1 MKFST
6 EAQLAFQSPWKE
18 NGPRRDKADMNVDFV
33 PPRRHRAA
41 PLHSLKRRT
50 SRLDGHSRTAGNYT
64 SNPIRDTAGAVPRPA
79 ALAASIVRAFAAEV
93 TFATVAAAA
102 IVHTG
107 WSRHRNV

>member
-1 MKFST
+1 M
-6 EAQLAFQSPWKE
+6 
-18 NGPRRDKADMNVDFV
+18 NADLV

-41 PLHSLKRRT
+41 SLHSLKRRT

-64 SNPIRDTAGAVPRPA
+64 SNPIRDTAGAVPVRPA
-79 ALAASIVRAFAAEV
+79 AQAASVVRAFAAEV

-102 IVHTG
+102 IEHTG